1 MVTVNP
7 VRLPVKLIVRF
18 GSTAVTVLLVTD
30 NAAVVMVML
39 GDVVPVGAGVTITAL
54 VLV

>member
-7 VRLPVKLIVRF
+7 VRLPVKLIVSAP
-18 GSTAVTVLLVTD
+18 STAVAVLLVTES
-30 NAAVVMVML
+30 AVAVMVML